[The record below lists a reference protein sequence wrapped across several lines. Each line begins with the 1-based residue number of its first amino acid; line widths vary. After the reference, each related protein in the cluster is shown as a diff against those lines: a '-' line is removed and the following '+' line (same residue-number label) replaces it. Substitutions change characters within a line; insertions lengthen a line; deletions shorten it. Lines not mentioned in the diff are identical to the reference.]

1 MVDFRFLR
9 NVPFH
14 IIIMHPK
21 PLRGLWGVTLPSIYE
36 SSPGE
41 QAGMIKETE
50 WGVSGR
56 PLAVARRRFSNRL
69 AHLDVSKENPGAVSN
84 GGVVASSLLYA
95 GCAGGGVDGVGGVP
109 PLV

>member
-1 MVDFRFLR
+1 MVDFRFLK

-14 IIIMHPK
+14 ITIMHPK
-21 PLRGLWGVTLPSIYE
+21 TWRGLWGVTLPSIYE
-36 SSPGE
+36 SSHGE
-41 QAGMIKETE
+41 QAGMNAEIE

-84 GGVVASSLLYA
+84 GGVVTANLI
-95 GCAGGGVDGVGGVP
+95 
-109 PLV
+109 